1 MEMHLHYQ
9 YLFWASFTALTLLWG
24 MQAAFPIPAL
34 AAEPP
39 ATETVPSSSHADQD
53 SVAFAD
59 PNLEALVAKAFS
71 TGGRPVTYGD
81 IRHYRGVQPD
91 ISDYTNSLVATS
103 LEGLESLRELPAG
116 IGIAIQFD
124 VAKRVSWAPLA
135 GVPVSGSL
143 TVFQDGMHNTDFT
156 ALNQVNILEDPST
169 FPRQLC
175 LTGIHG
181 YTNYA
186 GLTDAD
192 VHLLDPLL
200 SKFSGLKYHNQ
211 DGRTNLTISNQRVT
225 DFSYF
230 RKFGKVNVLGIGQ
243 YVDFKQKV
251 TYIDPATFTP
261 DTTVRLPARVKGL
274 DGEPVQNSLK
284 VFNNVSK
291 TLTLDGTDAL
301 VSGIYPK
308 TKWLII
314 MPKHT
319 YANYSEAAPID
330 YPDGSI
336 LLTDSLQY
344 YRLKWAKAPVPAKPS
359 PKPGFA
365 PKSPV
370 NPISTAHA
378 NTASHPQPPRKEA
391 AAKQHPQHFQPRVVY
406 AIKSLYLYRHAT
418 FRVKERQARYAQQP
432 RANRPLFIIIGE
444 AKSHAGRRR
453 YRVRDIN
460 HESRTD
466 GQTGYITASTGYVTA
481 AYYRTAPSQ
490 ITVIDPAG
498 VDAHSQPHLTTA
510 NPVTHYAQGSVLKV
524 IAIQHRH
531 LTTRLQLTN
540 GTYITANRQ
549 LIRAGKLV
557 SPTHIQT
564 QTRVTRYG
572 TANLTERRQTYRPGR
587 RLRVLGWA
595 YAHPHDLSKPSPR
608 RYRIPG
614 GYVTANPRVVRV
626 ID

>member
-1 MEMHLHYQ
+1 MATPIHYQ
-9 YLFWASFTALTLLWG
+9 HLFWASLTTLTLLCG
-24 MQAAFPIPAL
+24 MQVIFPIPVL
-34 AAEPP
+34 AAETQP
-39 ATETVPSSSHADQD
+39 TETVTNPSHADQD
-53 SVAFAD
+53 PVAFAD
-59 PNLEALVAKAFS
+59 AKLAALVAQAFN
-71 TGGRPVTYGD
+71 TGGRPITYGD

-91 ISDYTNSLVATS
+91 ISDYTSSLIATS

-116 IGIAIQFD
+116 IGVTIQFD

-156 ALNQVNILEDPST
+156 ALNQINILEDPST

-175 LTGIHG
+175 LTGISG

-192 VHLLDPLL
+192 IHLLDPLL
-200 SKFSGLKYHNQ
+200 SKFSSLKYHNQ

-284 VFNNVSK
+284 VYNNISK

-406 AIKSLYLYRHAT
+406 ALKSLYLYRHAT

-444 AKSHAGRRR
+444 TKSHAGRRR

-466 GQTGYITASTGYVTA
+466 GQMGYITASTGYVTA
-481 AYYRTAPSQ
+481 AYYRTAPRQ

-498 VDAHSQPHLTTA
+498 VDAHTQPHLTTA

-524 IAIQHRH
+524 VAIQHRH

-564 QTRVTRYG
+564 KTRVTRYG
-572 TANLTERRQTYRPGR
+572 TANLTERRQTYRPDQ

-595 YAHPHDLSKPSPR
+595 YAHPHDLSQPSPR
-608 RYRIPG
+608 RYRVPG
-614 GYVTANPRVVRV
+614 GYVTANPRAVRV